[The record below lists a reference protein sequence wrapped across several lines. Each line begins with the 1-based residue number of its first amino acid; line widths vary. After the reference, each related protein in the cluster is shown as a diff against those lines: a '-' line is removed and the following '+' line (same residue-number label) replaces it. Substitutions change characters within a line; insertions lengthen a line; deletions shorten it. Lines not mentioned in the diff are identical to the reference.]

1 MKASDLREGYMQAL
15 ASPLTLSK
23 FNEDDELLFVLHKT
37 AWVRIILVRRLDD
50 SGNTIEV
57 ELSLPD
63 SIDTTHSQLV
73 ESITTLIDY
82 LRYFLELSQFGFRL
96 EVMEQDFLWTA
107 TIEVNGHIDDLFEV
121 LVPPSI

>member
-1 MKASDLREGYMQAL
+1 MIPVFL
-15 ASPLTLSK
+15 P
-23 FNEDDELLFVLHKT
+23 

-57 ELSLPD
+57 ELSLPEN
-63 SIDTTHSQLV
+63 IDTTPIRIV
-73 ESITTLIDY
+73 ESISTLIEY
-82 LRYFLELSQFGFRL
+82 LSYFIELSQFGFGL
-96 EVMEQDFLWTA
+96 DLMEHDFLWAA